1 MKKEDPMKASGGETL
16 ARSPDLKVVNGKGK
30 EN

>member
-16 ARSPDLKVVNGKGK
+16 AGPPGQKVVNSLGK